1 MSATRP
7 TTLLVLP
14 ALALAACLLAGC
26 VPGAPAPAT
35 PTPDESSSSATP
47 TPEPTETEAADDG
60 TQGTADNPVDP
71 EVRGNI
77 VDAVSSGNTAA
88 LPFAAT
94 VHVTYAASEE
104 EGDVSDFD
112 LLVMDVSNATSMSAV
127 WDFNL
132 PDSLIATYRGPVG
145 EAYYDD
151 FPEGAIVGRSSEDRV
166 ISFVV
171 TGGQITRLFISNSES
186 ALI

>member
-14 ALALAACLLAGC
+14 GLALAACLLAGC
-26 VPGAPAPAT
+26 VPGTPTPST
-35 PTPDESSSSATP
+35 PTPDESSSSSTP

-60 TQGTADNPVDP
+60 TGDADNPVDP

-104 EGDVSDFD
+104 EGDVSDYN

-132 PDSLIATYRGPVG
+132 PAALIATYRGPVG

-151 FPEGAIVGRSSEDRV
+151 FPEGAIVGRSSEDKV

-171 TGGQITRLFISNSES
+171 SGGQITRLFISNSES
-186 ALI
+186 ALT